1 MSERIAVV
9 TGAAGGMGREIVAAL
24 IGDGAKCYGIDI
36 SNEGLR
42 EMELTLGGK
51 FIGMEIDLTKP
62 NKILSGFETI
72 RVSEGGVDILV
83 NNAGGCLMSDFPDVS
98 VAEFELQMKLNF
110 DSAFHCSQAAVKL
123 MKGRSGIRKIIN
135 ISSNGAYNFETF
147 DPPHY
152 RASKAAMDSLTKHL
166 ASAYAKDKISV
177 NSVAPA
183 MTKTPLCNVLSK
195 EVLEEATAKMPHGHL
210 MKPAEIAEWVRFLAS
225 PAGDISSGNIIILNQ
240 GRDVH

>member
-24 IGDGAKCYGIDI
+24 IGDGTKCYGIDI

-123 MKGRSGIRKIIN
+123 MKGRSGVRKIIN

-195 EVLEEATAKMPHGHL
+195 EVLEEATSKMPHGHL

>member
-1 MSERIAVV
+1 
-9 TGAAGGMGREIVAAL
+9 
-24 IGDGAKCYGIDI
+24 
-36 SNEGLR
+36 
-42 EMELTLGGK
+42 MELTLGGK

-62 NKILSGFETI
+62 NKILSGFERI

-123 MKGRSGIRKIIN
+123 MNGRSGVRKIIN

-166 ASAYAKDKISV
+166 ASAYAEEKISV
-177 NSVAPA
+177 NSIAPA

>member
-72 RVSEGGVDILV
+72 RVSEGGVDI
-83 NNAGGCLMSDFPDVS
+83 
-98 VAEFELQMKLNF
+98 
-110 DSAFHCSQAAVKL
+110 
-123 MKGRSGIRKIIN
+123 
-135 ISSNGAYNFETF
+135 
-147 DPPHY
+147 
-152 RASKAAMDSLTKHL
+152 
-166 ASAYAKDKISV
+166 
-177 NSVAPA
+177 
-183 MTKTPLCNVLSK
+183 
-195 EVLEEATAKMPHGHL
+195 
-210 MKPAEIAEWVRFLAS
+210 
-225 PAGDISSGNIIILNQ
+225 
-240 GRDVH
+240 

>member
-36 SNEGLR
+36 SSEGLR

-123 MKGRSGIRKIIN
+123 MKGRSGVRKIIN

-166 ASAYAKDKISV
+166 ASAYAEDKISV

-183 MTKTPLCNVLSK
+183 MTNTPLCNVLSK

-210 MKPAEIAEWVRFLAS
+210 MKPSEIAEWVRFLAS

>member
-123 MKGRSGIRKIIN
+123 MKGRSGVRKIIN

>member
-123 MKGRSGIRKIIN
+123 MKGRSGVRKIIN

-166 ASAYAKDKISV
+166 ASAYAEDKISV
-177 NSVAPA
+177 NSIAPA

>member
-123 MKGRSGIRKIIN
+123 MKGRSGVRKIIN

-195 EVLEEATAKMPHGHL
+195 EALEEATAKMPHGHL

>member
-36 SNEGLR
+36 SNEGLK
-42 EMELTLGGK
+42 EMESTLGRK

-72 RVSEGGVDILV
+72 RVSEGGLDILV

-98 VAEFELQMKLNF
+98 VAEFEFQMKLNF

-123 MKGRSGIRKIIN
+123 MKGRSGVRKIIN